1 MTRTITFLPSGRTG
15 EVEVNETILAACLRS
30 GLSPNY
36 GCSNGNCGD
45 CRARLVSGEIEKV
58 SHHDYALSASEKT
71 NGTFLMCAHR
81 ALSDIE
87 IEADVTQSPEDI
99 PRQEIETKVK
109 GIEYLDPQVIKLH
122 LQTPR
127 SQRLRFVAGQ
137 SVTLTIGKGIETSV
151 AVASC
156 PCDDRNIDFHIPLI
170 PGNAFSEAVF
180 SGDLAPRASVKLSG
194 PNKGQFYLDLQN
206 ERDSLFLSWHTGF
219 APVISLI
226 EHIMS
231 LEIEKEVH
239 LYRFSPTPDHQ
250 YLSNLCRSW
259 ADAYDYIHAELMP
272 DRLTLLS
279 DTAACEKAFADI
291 AARHPDLS
299 DTNIYVSGPEAFVEA
314 ARNVFSRPG
323 QSTGQFRAHAEWV
336 GILDWSKA

>member
-15 EVEVNETILAACLRS
+15 EIEAHETVLDACLRS

-45 CRARLVSGEIEKV
+45 CRARLVSGEVEKV
-58 SHHDYALSASEKT
+58 KHHDYALSAAEKA
-71 NGTFLMCAHR
+71 NGAFLMCAHR

-99 PRQEIETKVK
+99 PRQVIETKVK
-109 GIEYLDPQVIKLH
+109 EIEHLDPQVIRLH

-137 SVTLTIGKGIETSV
+137 SVTLRIGDDIQTCI

-156 PCDDRNIDFHIPLI
+156 PCDDRNLHFHIPLI

-180 SGDLAPRASVKLSG
+180 SGDLAPRASVTLGG
-194 PNKGQFYLDLQN
+194 PDRGEFHLDVQD
-206 ERDSLFLSWHTGF
+206 ERDSIILSWHTGF

-226 EHIMS
+226 EQVMA
-231 LEIEKEVH
+231 LEIEKGVH

-250 YLSNLCRSW
+250 YLANLCRSW
-259 ADAYDYIHAELMP
+259 ADAYDNIRAELMP

-279 DTAACEKAFADI
+279 EVMACEAAFAGI
-291 AARHPDLS
+291 AARYPNLS
-299 DTNIYVSGPEAFVEA
+299 GHNIYVSGPPAFVEA
-314 ARNVFSRPG
+314 ARNVFAFSG
-323 QSTGQFRAHAEWV
+323 QGSGHFRAHTDWV
-336 GILDWSKA
+336 GIFD

>member
-1 MTRTITFLPSGRTG
+1 LTRTITFLPSGRTG
-15 EVEVNETILAACLRS
+15 EIEAHETVLDACLRS

-45 CRARLVSGEIEKV
+45 CRARLVAGEVEKV
-58 SHHDYALSASEKT
+58 KHHDYALTAAEKA

-99 PRQEIETKVK
+99 PRQVIETKVK
-109 GIEYLDPQVIKLH
+109 EIEHLDPQVIKLH

-137 SVTLTIGKGIETSV
+137 SVTLTIGDEVQTSI

-156 PCDDRNIDFHIPLI
+156 PCDDRNLHFHIPLI

-180 SGDLAPRASVKLSG
+180 SGDLAPRASVTLSG
-194 PNKGQFYLDLQN
+194 PERGEFYLDVQT
-206 ERDSLFLSWHTGF
+206 ERDSIILSWHTGF
-219 APVISLI
+219 APVISLM

-231 LEIEKEVH
+231 LEIEKEVD

-259 ADAYDYIHAELMP
+259 ADAYDTIRAKLMP

-279 DTAACEKAFADI
+279 DVAACEEAFASI
-291 AARHPDLS
+291 AARYADLPER
-299 DTNIYVSGPEAFVEA
+299 NVYVSGPPAFVEA
-314 ARNVFSRPG
+314 ARAVFSRPDH
-323 QSTGQFRAHAEWV
+323 SAGQFRAHTDWV
-336 GILDWSKA
+336 GIFD

>member
-15 EVEVNETILAACLRS
+15 EIEAHETVLDACLRG

-45 CRARLVSGEIEKV
+45 CRARLKSGEIEKF
-58 SHHDYALSASEKT
+58 SHHDYALSAAEKT
-71 NGTFLMCAHR
+71 NGTFLMCAHC

-87 IEADVTQSPEDI
+87 IEADVTRSPDDI
-99 PRQEIETKVK
+99 PRQEIETRVK
-109 GIEYLDPQVIKLH
+109 AIEHLDPQVIALH

-137 SVTLTIGKGIETSV
+137 SVTLSIGDDIQTSV

-156 PCDDRNIDFHIPLI
+156 PCDDRNLQFHIPLI
-170 PGNAFSEAVF
+170 PGNAFSELVF
-180 SGDLAPRASVKLSG
+180 SGSLASRASVKLSG
-194 PNKGQFYLDLQN
+194 PDKGEFYLDAQS
-206 ERDSLFLSWHTGF
+206 ERESVILSWHTGF
-219 APVISLI
+219 APVISLM
-226 EHIMS
+226 EHMMS
-231 LEIEKEVH
+231 LEIEKEVQ

-259 ADAYDYIHAELMP
+259 ADAYDNIRVELMP

-279 DTAACEKAFADI
+279 EVQACEGAFAGI
-291 AARHPDLS
+291 AARYPNLS
-299 DTNIYVSGPEAFVEA
+299 GHNIYVSGPPAFVKA
-314 ARNVFSRPG
+314 ARNVFIRSG
-323 QSTGQFRAHAEWV
+323 QDNGQFRAHTEWV
-336 GILDWSKA
+336 GIFD